1 MRTKTKCIEKEVY
14 ATGYSLEFTIVSLTH
29 KVGVDPGVGVDSG
42 GSESESLGN
51 PSIPQP
57 WTIVCLVYV

>member
-1 MRTKTKCIEKEVY
+1 MYRETGVC
-14 ATGYSLEFTIVSLTH
+14 GYSLEFAIVSLTH

-57 WTIVCLVYV
+57 WIIVCLAYV